1 VAAVRSRT
9 VTLQAPSRPR
19 PLHEAEAVGE
29 KVARSRGFDWLA
41 RAGFAARGVIY
52 VLIGILALDL
62 ALGHHRQQ
70 ASQQGA
76 LRTIADQPLGEVL
89 LIAVAI
95 GLAGYALW
103 RFVHALVG
111 HGKER
116 SSSGLDRV
124 AAFASGV
131 VYAGFCAVAI
141 EILLGSGSGGSENT
155 QQTAA
160 GVFRW
165 PAGTWLVGIA
175 GAVFVGVGL
184 YQGYRGVTKDFLE
197 ETKPGQMGAGLRR
210 WIVWIGTFG
219 HLARM
224 VVFCLV
230 GAFLI
235 KAAVEYDPS
244 NAVGLDGALAKLEHA
259 SYGPYLLGVVAAGLA
274 AFGVYS
280 LSNARYGRV

>member
-1 VAAVRSRT
+1 VT
-9 VTLQAPSRPR
+9 VQAPTRPVR
-19 PLHEAEAVGE
+19 EAKAGGE
-29 KVARSRGFDWLA
+29 RIARSEGFEWLA

-52 VLIGILALDL
+52 VLIGVLALDL
-62 ALGHHRQQ
+62 ARGHHGQQ

-89 LIAVAI
+89 LIVVAI

-103 RFVHALVG
+103 RFVHALLG

-116 SSSGLDRV
+116 SSSGLERV
-124 AAFASGV
+124 AALASGV

-155 QQTAA
+155 QKTAA
-160 GVFRW
+160 GVFGW

-184 YQGYRGVTKDFLE
+184 YQGYRAFTKDFLK
-197 ETKPGQMGAGLRR
+197 ETKSEQMGAGLKR
-210 WIVWIGTFG
+210 WIVWSGMLG

-259 SYGPYLLGVVAAGLA
+259 SYGPYLLGVVAAGLI

>member
-1 VAAVRSRT
+1 
-9 VTLQAPSRPR
+9 
-19 PLHEAEAVGE
+19 
-29 KVARSRGFDWLA
+29 
-41 RAGFAARGVIY
+41 VIY
-52 VLIGILALDL
+52 VLIGVLAVEL

-89 LIAVAI
+89 LILVAI

-103 RFVHALVG
+103 RFVHALLG
-111 HGKER
+111 HGRER

-124 AAFASGV
+124 AAFASGL
-131 VYAGFCAVAI
+131 VYAGFCAAAI
-141 EILLGSGSGGSENT
+141 EILLGSGSGGSENA
-155 QQTAA
+155 QKTAA
-160 GVFRW
+160 GVFGW
-165 PAGTWLVGIA
+165 PGGTWLVGIA

-184 YQGYRGVTKDFLE
+184 YQGYRGVTKDFLKE
-197 ETKPGQMGAGLRR
+197 AKTEQMGDGVKT
-210 WIVWIGTFG
+210 WIEWSGRFG
-219 HLARM
+219 HCARM
-224 VVFCLV
+224 VVFCLI

-259 SYGPYLLGVVAAGLA
+259 SYGPYLLGVVAAGLI